1 MLLVKLLSRV
11 YDAGLTLLLSRQ
23 QADDVTQRLE
33 AIDLDLIDDRCLPLI
48 LLWYD
53 EPFEMLRPGF
63 YGDREYAL
71 GGLQFAVEPELTNHH
86 IFAQRIRRDL
96 SVGGKDGYGQ
106 RQVESASFLLEVGR
120 SHVDGDVGPWKFQA
134 IVLHGSG
141 YAVPA
146 FPHCDVAK
154 ASQMVHH
161 TLDDAHLHGDRRH
174 L

>member
-96 SVGGKDGYGQ
+96 SVGGKEGYG
-106 RQVESASFLLEVGR
+106 
-120 SHVDGDVGPWKFQA
+120 
-134 IVLHGSG
+134 
-141 YAVPA
+141 
-146 FPHCDVAK
+146 
-154 ASQMVHH
+154 
-161 TLDDAHLHGDRRH
+161 
-174 L
+174 